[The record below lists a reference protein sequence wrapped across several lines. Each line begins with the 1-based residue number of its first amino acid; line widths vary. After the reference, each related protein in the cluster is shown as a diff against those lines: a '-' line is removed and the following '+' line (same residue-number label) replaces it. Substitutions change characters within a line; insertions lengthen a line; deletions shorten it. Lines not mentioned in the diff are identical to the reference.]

1 MKQSVT
7 IKILRKNAGIFHVNQ
22 IYRRMETNIPIS
34 SHRFSC
40 VTCGVYTNHK
50 QDYIKHL
57 ATSKHYK
64 LTKVDTALTEKIPNF
79 AFTCKHCSKKYT
91 SRAGLW
97 KHNKICIK
105 PSVNTESEDP
115 DEYDIKDKDALILK
129 LLQQNGELQ
138 KSLIAMSREKGI
150 TNNTKNSHNTFN
162 LNFFLNETCKNALN
176 ITEFVSSIKPT
187 LEDLEYTGKLGYVE
201 GVSNIIIKKL
211 NSLEEYVRPIHCS
224 DQKREVMYIKDNNK
238 WEREAA
244 EEKPL
249 LTKAIKVIANE
260 NIKNIKEWQNQHPNC
275 MDPNSKKNNMYL
287 NIVSNS
293 MCGIDK
299 EEWDRNLNR
308 IISNVAKEV
317 HIQKEGC

>member
-1 MKQSVT
+1 MNQQESTQKPSNNITCECGKQYKDRSG
-7 IKILRKNAGIFHVNQ
+7 LWR
-22 IYRRMETNIPIS
+22 
-34 SHRFSC
+34 
-40 VTCGVYTNHK
+40 HK
-50 QDYIKHL
+50 K
-57 ATSKHYK
+57 
-64 LTKVDTALTEKIPNF
+64 
-79 AFTCKHCSKKYT
+79 TCKYEATTDNPDDS
-91 SRAGLW
+91 
-97 KHNKICIK
+97 
-105 PSVNTESEDP
+105 SEDS

>member
-1 MKQSVT
+1 
-7 IKILRKNAGIFHVNQ
+7 
-22 IYRRMETNIPIS
+22 METTIPIS

-40 VTCGVYTNHK
+40 ITCGVYTDHK
-50 QDYIKHL
+50 QDFSKHL
-57 ATSKHYK
+57 LTSKHYK
-64 LTKVDTALTEKIPNF
+64 LTKVDTELTENVPNSTF
-79 AFTCKHCSKKYT
+79 ICKHCSKKYT

-97 KHNKICIK
+97 KHKKTCNKLNK
-105 PSVNTESEDP
+105 TDELEEQED
-115 DEYDIKDKDALILK
+115 YDIKDKDALILK

-138 KSLIAMSREKGI
+138 KSLIAMSKEKHI

-176 ITEFVSSIKPT
+176 ITDFVSSIRPT

-211 NSLEEYVRPIHCS
+211 NSLEEYIRPIHCS
-224 DQKREVMYIKDNNK
+224 DQKREVMYIKENNK
-238 WEREAA
+238 WEKET

-260 NIKNIKEWQNQHPNC
+260 NIKNIKEWQNMHPKC
-275 MDPNSKKNNMYL
+275 IDSDSKKNNMYL
-287 NIVSNS
+287 RIVSNA
-293 MCGIDK
+293 MCGLDK
-299 EEWDRNLNR
+299 EEWDRNMSR

-317 HIQKEGC
+317 QIQKEGC